1 MSHAK
6 ARAAEYDRLAV
17 AVGDEFIVG
26 LVMRQVVDVAV
37 NWWAHAMTM
46 EWRSKVIVE

>member
-6 ARAAEYDRLAV
+6 ATDAKYGRLAV
-17 AVGDEFIVG
+17 AVRNEFIVR

-46 EWRSKVIVE
+46 EWRSKVIAE